1 MGNADAAKD
10 AYGAFNQGDLET
22 LKEGFAEDAEW
33 QTSDELPLGG
43 VTRGRDAIMENFAQ
57 LPNYWSSFS
66 VEPSEFIDCGDNVVV
81 RGTQRAT
88 GEGGSFEAPF
98 LHLME
103 YRDGKLVRAEF
114 HADSAKALK
123 ALGTTSRSA
132 AT

>member
-10 AYGAFNQGDLET
+10 AYRAFSSGDLET
-22 LKEGFAEDAEW
+22 LKAGFAEDAEW

-57 LPNYWSSFS
+57 IPNYWSSFS
-66 VEPSEFIDCGDNVVV
+66 VEPSEFIDAGDKVIV

-88 GEGGSFEAPF
+88 GKGGSFEAPF

-103 YRDGKLVRAEF
+103 YRDGKVVRGEF
-114 HADSAKALK
+114 QGDSAKALK
-123 ALGTTSRSA
+123 ALG
-132 AT
+132 

>member
-1 MGNADAAKD
+1 MGNADAAKN
-10 AYGAFNQGDLET
+10 AYGAFSQGDLET
-22 LKEGFAEDAEW
+22 LREGFAEDAEW

-57 LPNYWSSFS
+57 ISNYWSSFS
-66 VEPSEFIDCGDNVVV
+66 VEPSEFIDCGDQVVI

-103 YRDGKLVRAEF
+103 YRDGKVVRGEF
-114 HADSAKALK
+114 HGDSAKALK
-123 ALGTTSRSA
+123 ALGTTERSA
-132 AT
+132 AV

>member
-1 MGNADAAKD
+1 MGNADAAKN
-10 AYGAFNQGDLET
+10 AYEAFSKGDLDT

-43 VTRGRDAIMENFAQ
+43 TTRGRDAIMENFAQ

-66 VEPSEFIDCGDNVVV
+66 VEPAEFIEAGDKVIV
-81 RGTQRAT
+81 RGTQRGT
-88 GEGGSFEAPF
+88 GKGGSFESPF

-103 YRDGKLVRAEF
+103 YSEGRVVRGEF

-123 ALGTTSRSA
+123 ALG
-132 AT
+132 